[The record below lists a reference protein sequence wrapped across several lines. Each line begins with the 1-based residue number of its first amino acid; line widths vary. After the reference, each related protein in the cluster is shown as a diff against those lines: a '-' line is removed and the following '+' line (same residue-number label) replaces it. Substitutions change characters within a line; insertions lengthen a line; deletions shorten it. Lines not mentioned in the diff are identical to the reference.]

1 MNAGAPTCS
10 TCGGVNTNPQA
21 AQCRFCGQA
30 LAPQQVYGAPQGYGA
45 HAAQGYGAPQG
56 PYGGAPGGYGAPQA
70 PQAYGQPYGYGGPQP
85 NPYGSPHVPVAGFG
99 GVQPIHHGYVNR
111 GSAWSTGLSTFFWVR
126 IVIAV
131 IAIGISL
138 LGACVSAIAH

>member
-30 LAPQQVYGAPQGYGA
+30 LAPQQVYGAPPGYGG
-45 HAAQGYGAPQG
+45 HAAQGYGAPQA
-56 PYGGAPGGYGAPQA
+56 PYGGAPGGYGAPHA
-70 PQAYGQPYGYGGPQP
+70 PQPYCQPYGYGPQA

-99 GVQPIHHGYVNR
+99 GVQPVHHGYVNR

-131 IAIGISL
+131 IAISISL